1 MVVPRFGAHAPAC
14 GTHGGLLLWRGCG
27 HTLFVGG
34 CRMKAE
40 LEGMAAQKQT
50 MVEAI
55 AEKRKFLESLPV
67 QLKAVEKVS
76 MAITRHCQPC
86 SIGLRTHCVLLPA
99 V

>member
-1 MVVPRFGAHAPAC
+1 
-14 GTHGGLLLWRGCG
+14 
-27 HTLFVGG
+27 
-34 CRMKAE
+34 MKAE

-76 MAITRHCQPC
+76 MANCMCHR
-86 SIGLRTHCVLLPA
+86 GA
-99 V
+99 